1 MATTST
7 PIISKVGDLALT
19 LALNP
24 PAGFLSLGEGL
35 VLNRIQYSELWT
47 WAQNTMK
54 IISESEWQDLAN
66 AQDGNCGFFSSGD
79 GSTLLGFLK
88 LLAYLKCLNLLK

>member
-7 PIISKVGDLALT
+7 PILSKVGDITLT
-19 LALNP
+19 LGLNP

-35 VLNRIQYSELWT
+35 VLNRTQYSELWT
-47 WAQNTMK
+47 WAQSNMK
-54 IISESEWQDLAN
+54 IITESEWQTLAN

-79 GSTLLGFLK
+79 GSTTFR
-88 LLAYLKCLNLLK
+88 LAFPWFRTYAK